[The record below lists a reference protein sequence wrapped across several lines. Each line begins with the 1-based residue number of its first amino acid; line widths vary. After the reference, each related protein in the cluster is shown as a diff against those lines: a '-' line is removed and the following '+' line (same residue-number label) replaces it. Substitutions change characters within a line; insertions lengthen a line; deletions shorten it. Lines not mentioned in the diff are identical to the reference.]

1 MGEDGPRRYGVTLG
15 TVRDTNDPEQ
25 RGRLK
30 VLVPKIHTTRPLPM
44 WVPMLGQSVGLDSP
58 RGTFVVP
65 EVGATVAVMFLDG
78 DPEQPVWLPGPL
90 LAAAVDP
97 AVKSSA
103 RATRDRYP
111 KKSLLARG
119 RNVKVL
125 ELERGELEITS
136 GDTRLTLNATGR
148 TIEVTA
154 SGAQVLLTAEGALVV
169 SSAAGQRIDLQGATQ
184 SFLRGDDFVRDLG
197 VFLDALL
204 TAENALAA
212 ALGAVNTWAG
222 AVQPTADPLGAA
234 TATLT
239 AALTTTLASAMAA
252 FSGAKQALATALPGH
267 LSTRLKGE

>member
-1 MGEDGPRRYGVTLG
+1 MDEGPRRYGPTLG

-30 VLVPKIHTTRPLPM
+30 ILAPKIHTTRPLPM
-44 WVPMLGQSVGLDSP
+44 WVPAIGQSVGLDSP

-119 RNVKVL
+119 RALAAL
-125 ELERGELEITS
+125 EKEHGELEVSTAKPVTL
-136 GDTRLTLNATGR
+136 DLDDLTLDAKVVKVKGGSHR
-148 TIEVTA
+148 AAREGHAVRVTIPIGTTF
-154 SGAQVLLTAEGALVV
+154 SGTVGG
-169 SSAAGQRIDLQGATQ
+169 S
-184 SFLRGDDFVRDLG
+184 
-197 VFLDALL
+197 
-204 TAENALAA
+204 
-212 ALGAVNTWAG
+212 
-222 AVQPTADPLGAA
+222 P
-234 TATLT
+234 ATLT
-239 AALTTTLASAMAA
+239 TTAPVQCDGTIIE
-252 FSGAKQALATALPGH
+252 GADDLLFP
-267 LSTRLKGE
+267 